1 MMSDPGPIGVLDSG
15 VGGLS
20 VLRHIHRLLPGE
32 ALYYLADS
40 ARAPY
45 GPRPDRE
52 IRERC
57 CEIVDRMLAH
67 DIKALVLACNTATAA
82 AVVELR
88 RRYAIPIVAMEPGIK
103 PAAAHSRSG
112 VIAVLATEGTI
123 ESDRFLDL
131 RSRFAGQVEI
141 ITVACHG
148 LVDSIEQWPG
158 DAAKRRAL
166 LEHYVLPVL
175 ARGAD
180 TLILGCTHYPLI
192 MDEIQAVAGPGV
204 TLLDTGAAVACEL
217 RRRLEALHLSSGT
230 ATVRAPAFFTTAEPA
245 GQQPLLSHFWG
256 GAVHPVFFPAG

>member
-20 VLRHIHRLLPGE
+20 VLSHIHHLLPGE
-32 ALYYLADS
+32 TLYYLADS
-40 ARAPY
+40 AWGPY
-45 GPRPDRE
+45 GPRPDHE

-57 CEIVDRMLAH
+57 CLIVDRMLERG
-67 DIKALVLACNTATAA
+67 IKALVLACNTATAA

-88 RRYAIPIVAMEPGIK
+88 RRYGMPIIAMEPGIK
-103 PAAAHSRSG
+103 PAAAQSRSG

-131 RSRFAGQVEI
+131 RSRFTGQVEI

-158 DAAKRRAL
+158 DPVKRRAL

-192 MDEIQAVAGPGV
+192 MEEIQAVAGSGV
-204 TLLDTGAAVACEL
+204 ALLDTGPAVAREL
-217 RRRLEALHLSSGT
+217 MRRLDELHLTSGT
-230 ATVRAPAFFTTAEPA
+230 VTPRAPAFFTTANPA
-245 GQQPLLSHFWG
+245 GQQALLSHFWG
-256 GAVHPVFFPAG
+256 SAVQPAFFPVG

>member
-20 VLRHIHRLLPGE
+20 VLRHIHQLLPGE

-40 ARAPY
+40 AWAPY
-45 GPRPDRE
+45 GPRPDHE

-57 CEIVDRMLAH
+57 CLIVDRMLEQG
-67 DIKALVLACNTATAA
+67 IKALVLACNTATAA

-88 RRYAIPIVAMEPGIK
+88 RRYDIPIVAMEPGIK
-103 PAAAHSRSG
+103 PAAAQSRSG

-123 ESDRFLDL
+123 ESDRFLSL
-131 RSRFAGQVEI
+131 RSRFDGQVEI

-158 DAAKRRAL
+158 DPVKRRAL
-166 LEHYVLPVL
+166 LEQYVLPVL

-192 MDEIQAVAGPGV
+192 MDDIRAVAGDGI
-204 TLLDTGAAVACEL
+204 TLLDTGPAVAREL
-217 RRRLEALHLSSGT
+217 MRRLDELHLTSDTG
-230 ATVRAPAFFTTAEPA
+230 RPRPPDFFTTADPVL
-245 GQQPLLSHFWG
+245 QQSLLSHFWG
-256 GAVHPVFFPAG
+256 SAVQPAFFPAG